1 MRENF
6 FEPAKL
12 QRYPYL
18 CDFLLLEILDA
29 IWITEIYKPH
39 MDNIIEIIKKEVRD
53 VHSVERYDELA
64 EKKDLCKEII
74 VFFSPVHPAFY
85 DSEKAILVRYL
96 GRKLK
101 NLPHVRFYDN
111 YSLIQFT
118 DVDFVDHCH
127 LSGEGA
133 AKYTK
138 LLVKQMQQ
146 TR

>member
-64 EKKDLCKEII
+64 EKKEIFRKSINIVNQMDFNLNSNNILLSIARKE
-74 VFFSPVHPAFY
+74 
-85 DSEKAILVRYL
+85 
-96 GRKLK
+96 G
-101 NLPHVRFYDN
+101 
-111 YSLIQFT
+111 FT
-118 DVDFVDHCH
+118 
-127 LSGEGA
+127 SGIFCQINS
-133 AKYTK
+133 YRP
-138 LLVKQMQQ
+138 LYWH
-146 TR
+146 

>member
-64 EKKDLCKEII
+64 EKKEIFRKSINVVNQMDFNLNSNNILLSIARKEGFTSDPYTDINAK
-74 VFFSPVHPAFY
+74 PKCTYP
-85 DSEKAILVRYL
+85 E
-96 GRKLK
+96 LK
-101 NLPHVRFYDN
+101 EHVRA
-111 YSLIQFT
+111 SVRQLLKQF
-118 DVDFVDHCH
+118 
-127 LSGEGA
+127 
-133 AKYTK
+133 
-138 LLVKQMQQ
+138 Q
-146 TR
+146 R